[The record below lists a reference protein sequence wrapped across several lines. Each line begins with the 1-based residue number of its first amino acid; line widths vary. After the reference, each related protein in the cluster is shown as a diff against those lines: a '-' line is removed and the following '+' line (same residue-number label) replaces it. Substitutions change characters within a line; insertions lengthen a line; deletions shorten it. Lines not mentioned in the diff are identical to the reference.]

1 MSPMDSTWK
10 SLLNH
15 LADLSQEDPESEK
28 FQKLIAELPKQVDNL
43 VLYSD
48 SLTRKQ
54 SLVHYTSW
62 GRGLAILRQKDPVMR
77 MYHYELANDPEE
89 GKILPKSWKAVYK
102 EAGDWISSWQ
112 KTHRSL
118 FSEGTSENADNPIE
132 SGDAYG
138 CSFSSNGDGVED
150 KLTFWR
156 FYGNDGDGCSFKV
169 SESIFSEYQTI
180 YQVRYRDSNEEAA
193 EKKESSENEDSPE
206 DEASLE
212 EKEDQNVETK
222 MRELLCKCREV
233 AEVARIANKQDACKI
248 VMEAVCKVLVGYR
261 HLIKN
266 VRYAD
271 EQEWRMIKVMPAAKI
286 VKFDLDRDHLV
297 KRYVRGL
304 PWRKMLSSGS
314 VVTIGPRV
322 RNRSA
327 AMAYVKH
334 LVHNKRKFLGSEV
347 QESTQ
352 SYRRSG
358 L

>member
-1 MSPMDSTWK
+1 MSLMDSTWK
-10 SLLNH
+10 DLLDH
-15 LADLSQEDPESEK
+15 LADLNQEKVESER
-28 FQKLIAELPKQVDNL
+28 FQELIEELPKRVDNL

-48 SLTRKQ
+48 GLTSKQ

-89 GKILPKSWKAVYK
+89 GKILPKSWKAIYE
-102 EAGDWISSWQ
+102 EADDWISSWSSADG
-112 KTHRSL
+112 SL
-118 FSEGTSENADNPIE
+118 LSEGTSKSVSSPIE
-132 SGDAYG
+132 GGDAYG

-169 SESIFSEYQTI
+169 SRSIFSEYQKI
-180 YQVRYRDSNEEAA
+180 YQVRYRDSNERTA
-193 EKKESSENEDSPE
+193 EEGESPE
-206 DEASLE
+206 EM
-212 EKEDQNVETK
+212 EDQNVAAK
-222 MRELLCKCREV
+222 MRELICKCKEV
-233 AEVARIANKQDACKI
+233 FEIAEKANKQDACRI
-248 VMEAVCKVLVGYR
+248 VMKAVCKVLVGYR

-266 VRYAD
+266 IRYAD
-271 EQEWRMIKVMPAAKI
+271 EQEWRMVEVMPARNG
-286 VKFDLDRDHLV
+286 VKFDLDHGHLV

-314 VVTIGPRV
+314 IVTIGPRV

-334 LVHNKRKFLGSEV
+334 LVDNKRKFLGSIV
-347 QESTQ
+347 QASRQT
-352 SYRRSG
+352 YRRSG
-358 L
+358 R